1 MILNLYV
8 IRKMDLLQNV
18 SYYPTYRTSTACI
31 YETRK
36 KGSQPLLQEET
47 VAVLMSYFRD
57 CSDISTDPI
66 GT

>member
-8 IRKMDLLQNV
+8 IRQLNLLQNLA
-18 SYYPTYRTSTACI
+18 YYPTYRTSTACI

-47 VAVLMSYFRD
+47 VAVLMSYFSD
-57 CSDISTDPI
+57 CPDISTDPI
-66 GT
+66 ET